1 MIHFLP
7 LLPTFVSLL
16 PNLIHVN
23 TNKQIKR
30 PDTLL
35 GHRRDRDT

>member
-16 PNLIHVN
+16 PNRIHVN

-30 PDTLL
+30 PDTLPI
-35 GHRRDRDT
+35 HRRGRDK